1 MGLARLR
8 ATFAAPTPT
17 GTSSLAVKVVLA
29 VATDALEKE
38 ASAATREGQTRIL
51 SPRAPHAPTN
61 LCNAPT
67 RMVNLSC
74 VARAARAAATF
85 VWPQETR
92 AARGLATA
100 SRVVLGMDAVVIPA
114 WLLEASAA
122 TGWACPTL
130 SRRTPSVPVQDR
142 LFARTHR
149 AMSSCARQT
158 TLVVVALVSLQ
169 AASAARTSRV
179 TFSPVVKGRGAAPMS
194 ALQPL
199 SGRSRLFDRARLLR
213 IQQRCWRDGLPIR
226 SDFPA
231 GKGGGARFARR
242 V

>member
-1 MGLARLR
+1 MLARPR
-8 ATFAAPTPT
+8 AIFAAPTPT
-17 GTSSLAVKVVLA
+17 GTSSLAVKGVLA

-51 SPRAPHAPTN
+51 LPRAPHAPTN

-85 VWPQETR
+85 VWPLETR

-100 SRVVLGMDAVVIPA
+100 SRVVLGMDAVAILA

-158 TLVVVALVSLQ
+158 TLVVVAPVSLQ

-179 TFSPVVKGRGAAPMS
+179 TFSLVVKGRGAAPMS

-226 SDFPA
+226 SDFSA